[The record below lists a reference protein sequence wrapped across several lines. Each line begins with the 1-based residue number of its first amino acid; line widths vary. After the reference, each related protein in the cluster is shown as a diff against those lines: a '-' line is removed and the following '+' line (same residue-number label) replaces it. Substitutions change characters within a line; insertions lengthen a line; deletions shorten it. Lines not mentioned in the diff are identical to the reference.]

1 MFNTPKRQWG
11 GPSMTPKSEARSKRN
26 PTGKD
31 KMVAFIDGP
40 APPPPPTGL
49 LNDNANKDDAAE
61 NMEDWRRFREVGLLD
76 EAAMERRDRDALQ
89 ERAQRL
95 EKELFD
101 YQYNMG
107 LLLIEKK
114 EWTSKNEELHESLLE
129 AQEILKRE
137 KTANLISV
145 SQVEEREAN
154 LRKALDVERQCV
166 TELERSLREL
176 SSEHDKIKMTSENK
190 LANANNLVAG
200 VQDRSLEVK
209 QKLVAADARLAEANR
224 KSLELERKLQ
234 EVETRE
240 SVLKRERMSFISER
254 DAHEATFLKHKQ
266 DMLAWERKL
275 QEGEER
281 LCQNRRHFYDR
292 EEKVNEFNRTFK
304 EKEKQIEEELKKVEL
319 ENLALKKKED
329 EVDRRLAELIAK
341 EEKAD
346 SLRSNVERREKELTA
361 LTEKLSTRERV
372 EIQILLDQHISM
384 LDLKTQE
391 FELELD
397 NKRKLFEEENKAKLG
412 DLDKKENEI
421 NHKEGL
427 LKKREQALESKS
439 ERVKEKVKENEL
451 KSKDLK
457 EKEKALKLEEKNL
470 EKLRKATDSQKEN
483 LQAFKDDLERIQ
495 SEISQKKLQI
505 QEETENLRVLDEER
519 KEHDRL
525 IRNLKQEIEKYN
537 HFKDLLNK
545 ESDDLKQ
552 DRKKFEEEWEALDEK
567 RAGLTRDLQQLEKEK
582 KMLEKLKESGEKQ
595 LEAQKIATEA
605 YIKREKENL
614 RVDQESFAATMKHE
628 QSELSEKAR
637 LEHNLL
643 HHEFETRKRDLEADM
658 LNKEEGMKQTIQEKE
673 RKFEEKLE
681 RENRNIARLKEQV
694 EKEVEDMKSMRSR
707 LEKEKQNNALNKR
720 QLELQQLDMQK
731 DISELGVLS
740 QKLKLQREQFKKER
754 VRFGSFVD
762 ALKNCPNCGHVAR
775 EFMLSEFHDD
785 KEASPLLEKV
795 ASYELSAEKARPEEE
810 SGGRVSW
817 LLRKCTPRFLSPT
830 KRVQQ
835 DDLPSQN
842 LEQALSDT
850 LVDENV
856 GPSVPAGAAEVSEEL
871 TKSRRRSARRTTR
884 EGGGVHRTRSM
895 KAAVDEA
902 EAFLGR
908 GKDVSAAV
916 KEESRGDSTI
926 PPPRKRTRGAQS
938 TSRVTAGSEGGY
950 ESEGRSE
957 SVTVGGGR
965 RKRHQTGPPAVQN
978 AGKSRYNLRNGK
990 DKGVAASTDTE
1001 RKPDKEVVDANE
1013 ITSAPPEEVTSSQAG
1028 NPADLV
1034 QVTSNKNVQT
1044 QRVSIERV
1052 VRFQTS
1058 AADIIDE
1065 NDDAVYSTENVELS
1079 EVNGTPEYNSPDEDD
1094 DDGDEDEED
1103 DENPGEA
1110 SMPKKIWTFFTS

>member
-1 MFNTPKRQWG
+1 MFNTPKRQWAG
-11 GPSMTPKSEARSKRN
+11 QSMTPKSEARSRRDL
-26 PTGKD
+26 TGKG
-31 KMVAFIDGP
+31 KMVAYIDGP
-40 APPPPPTGL
+40 ALPPPPTGL
-49 LNDNANKDDAAE
+49 LNDNTNRDDAE
-61 NMEDWRRFREVGLLD
+61 NMDDWRRFREVGLLD

-129 AQEILKRE
+129 AQEVLKRE
-137 KTANLISV
+137 KSSNLISI

-240 SVLKRERMSFISER
+240 NVLKRERLSFISER
-254 DAHEATFLKHKQ
+254 DVHEATFLKHKR
-266 DMLAWERKL
+266 DMLEWERKL
-275 QEGEER
+275 QEGEEK

-304 EKEKQIEEELKKVEL
+304 EKEKQIEEELKRVEL
-319 ENLALKKKED
+319 ENSALKKKED
-329 EVDRRLAELIAK
+329 EINRRLAELIGK
-341 EEKAD
+341 EEKAEY
-346 SLRSNVERREKELTA
+346 LRSSVERREKELTA
-361 LTEKLSTRERV
+361 LTEKLSSRERV
-372 EIQILLDQHISM
+372 EIQILLDEHRST
-384 LDLKTQE
+384 LDRKTQE
-391 FELELD
+391 FESELEK
-397 NKRKLFEEENKAKLG
+397 KRKLFEEENKAKL
-412 DLDKKENEI
+412 DSLVQKENET
-421 NHKEGL
+421 NHMEGL

-439 ERVKEKVKENEL
+439 ERVNEKMKENEL

-457 EKEKALKLEEKNL
+457 EKEKALKSEEKNL
-470 EKLRKATDSQKEN
+470 EKLRKETVTQKES
-483 LQAFKDDLERIQ
+483 LQALKDGLERMK
-495 SEISQKKLQI
+495 SEISQKNLQI
-505 QEETENLRVLDEER
+505 QEETKNLSVLDEER

-537 HFKDLLNK
+537 HFKDLLDK

-567 RAGLTRDLQQLEKEK
+567 RAGLTRELQQLEKQK
-582 KMLEKLKESGEKQ
+582 TMLEKLKELGNKQ
-595 LEAQKIATEA
+595 LEEQKIATEA

-614 RVDQESFAATMKHE
+614 RLDQESFAATMKHE
-628 QSELSEKAR
+628 QSVLSEKAR
-637 LEHNLL
+637 LEHNQL
-643 HHEFETRKRDLEADM
+643 HREFETRKRNLEADM
-658 LNKEEGMKQTIQEKE
+658 LNKEEEVKQTIQERE

-694 EKEVEDMKSMRSR
+694 EKEIEDVKSERNR
-707 LEKEKQNNALNKR
+707 LEKEKQNNTLNKH
-720 QLELQQLDMQK
+720 QLEEKQLDMQK

-754 VRFGSFVD
+754 ARFGSFID
-762 ALKNCPNCGHVAR
+762 ALKNCPNCGDVAR
-775 EFMLSEFHDD
+775 EVMLSEFDDD
-785 KEASPLLEKV
+785 KDGSPLLEKV
-795 ASYELSAEKARPEEE
+795 ASYKLTAEKARPEEE

-817 LLRKCTPRFLSPT
+817 ILRKCTPRFLSPT

-842 LEQALSDT
+842 LDQALSDT

-856 GPSVPAGAAEVSEEL
+856 GASVPAVTAEVSEEL
-871 TKSRRRSARRTTR
+871 TKSRRRSARRITR
-884 EGGGVHRTRSM
+884 EGGGVHRTQSI
-895 KAAVDEA
+895 KAVVDEA

-908 GKDVSAAV
+908 GKDAAAAV
-916 KEESRGDSTI
+916 KEESRGNSTI

-938 TSRVTAGSEGGY
+938 TSRVTAESEGGY

-957 SVTVGGGR
+957 SVSVGGGR
-965 RKRHQTGPPAVQN
+965 RKRRQTGPPAAQN
-978 AGKSRYNLRNGK
+978 AGRSRYNLRNGK

-1001 RKPDKEVVDANE
+1001 RKQDKEFVDANE
-1013 ITSAPPEEVTSSQAG
+1013 ITSAPPEEVIGSQIG
-1028 NPADLV
+1028 NPSESV

-1044 QRVSIERV
+1044 QRVSIDRV

-1058 AADIIDE
+1058 ANDIIDG
-1065 NDDAVYSTENVELS
+1065 NDDAVYSTEKVELS
-1079 EVNGTPEYNSPDEDD
+1079 EVDGTPENSLDEDD

-1103 DENPGEA
+1103 DDNPGEA